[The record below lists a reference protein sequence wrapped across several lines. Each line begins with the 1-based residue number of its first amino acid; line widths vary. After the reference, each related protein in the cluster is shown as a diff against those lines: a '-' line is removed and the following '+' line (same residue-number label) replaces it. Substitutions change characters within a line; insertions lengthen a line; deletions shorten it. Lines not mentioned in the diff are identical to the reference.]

1 MSESLKDEQQR
12 QCPACRNWVSHLAT
26 KCHYCGE
33 TLGRP
38 RKEEIRM
45 TVKDLG
51 GESQSQYSVSGN
63 VMDALEA
70 FREENLSEADGLR
83 RQKEEAAQ
91 TWFGKRQG
99 SDTPMATHHSGLELE
114 GDHKS
119 LADDILGTSGSM
131 RTPAPKKPRYD
142 SDLIRNVAIGVGVL
156 IALVVGYLFVVPA
169 VQNYIAERN
178 KPVIPEFNNLTR
190 IKIETAAPPMDV
202 LQAAHDAMAAAPT
215 PENEML
221 LEEARGYLENAV
233 RALLNS
239 DSFDDGKLGQA
250 SAIMSQATRIDH
262 SDRINA
268 LAAEVNNEVAIHKFI
283 LVSVDAAASKA
294 VFKLNNPSAG
304 VDEQQVGVGE
314 LLQDRFIVTAV
325 TSTSVR
331 LEDTKR
337 QVHGRQRPL
346 VSRPFRAV
354 GAN

>member
-12 QCPACRNWVSHLAT
+12 QCPACRNWVSFLAT
-26 KCHYCGE
+26 RCHFCGE

-38 RKEEIRM
+38 RKEEIRK

-51 GESQSQYSVSGN
+51 GETQSQYSVSGN

-83 RQKEEAAQ
+83 RQKDEASQ
-91 TWFGKRQG
+91 TWFGRRHG
-99 SDTPMATHHSGLELE
+99 TEDTPAPASSGMELS

-119 LADDILGTSGSM
+119 LADDILGSGPSM
-131 RTPAPKKPRYD
+131 RTPAPAKPRYD
-142 SDLIRNVAIGVGVL
+142 SDMIRNIGIGVAVL
-156 IALVVGYLFVVPA
+156 IALVLGYLFVVPA

-178 KPVIPEFNNLTR
+178 KPVIPEFTNLTR
-190 IKIETAAPPMDV
+190 VKIDTAAPPVEV
-202 LQAAHDAMAAAPT
+202 LEAALEAVDAAPT
-215 PENEML
+215 PENQAL
-221 LEEARGYLENAV
+221 LVEAQSYVETAV
-233 RALLNS
+233 QELLNS
-239 DSFDDGKLGQA
+239 DTFDDGKLGQA
-250 SAIMSQATRIDH
+250 SAIMSQASRIDH

-283 LVSVDAAASKA
+283 LVSVDAGTNKA
-294 VFKLNNPSAG
+294 VFKLNNPAAG

-314 LLQDRFIVTAV
+314 MLQDRFIVTAV
-325 TSTSVR
+325 TTTSVR

-346 VSRPFRAV
+346 VSRPFQAV
-354 GAN
+354 VAN